1 MVQISSP
8 HTGLAHAGF
17 DAVLDALKAAGEAT
31 RLRLLRLLAREE
43 LSVMEL
49 VSILNQSQPRVSRH
63 LKLMAEAGLIERFPD
78 GAWVFYR
85 LSGHPAIRPLLDAIL
100 AGIDDTFADDQRQ
113 LEAVRL
119 ARRAS
124 AEGYFETIAPK
135 WDEIRSH
142 YVSEADVE
150 QAILRVLGDAPY
162 RRLLDLGTGSGRM
175 LALLGPRAATATG
188 VDLSQHMLNI
198 ARAKTFEAGL
208 HTVDLRHGDIY
219 DTRLPAQSADLII
232 VHQVLHF
239 LVDPGRALMEAG
251 RLLAPGGR
259 LLIVDFAHHD
269 LEIMREQ
276 YQHRRLGMLD
286 EDMQAWLE
294 AAQLTP
300 QTSLA
305 LPPQS
310 AGGLTVKIWLAAR
323 AV

>member
-1 MVQISSP
+1 MDKPSAVN
-8 HTGLAHAGF
+8 AGF
-17 DAVLDALKAAGEAT
+17 DAVLNALKAAGEET

-49 VSILNQSQPRVSRH
+49 VSILSQSQPRVSRH
-63 LKLMAEAGLIERFPD
+63 LKLMNEAGLIERFPD

-85 LSGHPAIRPLLDAIL
+85 LSGDPAMRPLLEAIL
-100 AGIDDTFADDQRQ
+100 AGLGAAHVDDLRQ

-124 AEGYFETIAPK
+124 AEGYFETIAPT

-142 YVSEADVE
+142 YVSESDVE
-150 QAILRVLGDAPY
+150 AAILRVLGDAPY

-175 LALLGPRAATATG
+175 LTLLGARAESVAG

-208 HTVDLRHGDIY
+208 TGADLRHGDIY
-219 DTRLPAQSADLII
+219 DTRLPAASADLIV

-239 LVDPGRALMEAG
+239 LADPGRAVLEAG

-269 LEIMREQ
+269 LEVMREQ

-286 EDMQAWLE
+286 EDMAAWLR
-294 AAQLTP
+294 AAGLMP
-300 QTSLA
+300 RTSLA
-305 LPPQS
+305 LPPQGE
-310 AGGLTVKIWLAAR
+310 GGLTVKIWLASRPA
-323 AV
+323 

>member
-1 MVQISSP
+1 MNGTPLI
-8 HTGLAHAGF
+8 AAGF
-17 DAVLDALKAAGEAT
+17 DAVLDALKAAGEET

-49 VSILNQSQPRVSRH
+49 VSILDQSQPRVSRH
-63 LKLMAEAGLIERFPD
+63 LKLMNEARLIERFPD

-85 LSGHPAIRPLLDAIL
+85 LSGDPAMRPLLEAIL
-100 AGIDDTFADDQRQ
+100 AGIGNSHTDDLRQ

-142 YVSEADVE
+142 YVSESDVE
-150 QAILRVLGDAPY
+150 AAILRVLGDAPY

-175 LALLGPRAATATG
+175 LALLGGRAETATG
-188 VDLSQHMLNI
+188 LDLSQHMLNI
-198 ARAKTFEAGL
+198 ARSRTFEAGL
-208 HTVDLRHGDIY
+208 QGTDLRHGDIY
-219 DTRLPAQSADLII
+219 DTRLPSQSADLII

-239 LVDPGRALMEAG
+239 LADPNRAVQEAA
-251 RLLAPGGR
+251 RLLVPGGR
-259 LLIVDFAHHD
+259 LLIVDFAHHA

-286 EDMQAWLE
+286 EDMAAWLS
-294 AAQLTP
+294 AAGLMP

-310 AGGLTVKIWLAAR
+310 EGGLTVKIWLAVRPA
-323 AV
+323 